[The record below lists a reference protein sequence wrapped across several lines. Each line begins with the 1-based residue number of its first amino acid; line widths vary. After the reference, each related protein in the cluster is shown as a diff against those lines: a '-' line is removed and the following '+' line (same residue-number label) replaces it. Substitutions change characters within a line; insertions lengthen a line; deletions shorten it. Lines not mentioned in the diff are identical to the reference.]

1 MAQYNFMSLPDA
13 ALAAERVQGAQQNRE
28 INAFKMDQARSEA
41 PMRAQ
46 RNELAIRQ
54 GEQSLRQGDQ
64 AYMMAGF
71 EHFIKRSGLVGDQA
85 TYGAWVQQGMQQ
97 GLIDP
102 GEFPEQYDPEMMR
115 RLRGEATKK
124 LQQFT
129 TNLGGGRARD
139 DMYTNGELTNQGPEY
154 NALDYNAAKMPGA
167 SVQHLSVLSRALR
180 AKDPSLSEHDA
191 TLKAQ
196 ELIGQAKEKPRNEVE
211 QKVWAD
217 ALEAGFGDTAAADA
231 ALEAF
236 REKFPSGGPPAPA
249 PVADTPAPANA
260 LAPATDKVPTVGT
273 REAYDALPKGAR
285 YRAPDGKVRVKGED
299 SSSAGKPA
307 PTSIASPAPP
317 TEPATRHPPSDPG
330 VSESRSGPSDDN
342 PQLESVL
349 QEMES
354 VVDGQGFFN
363 LGGDKARQL
372 ALQLESFMNVGGSR
386 EQMQRAK
393 YVFDRLMSTPK
404 DSRGGQRPSIGS
416 VARDVIGNALRGQ

>member
-1 MAQYNFMSLPDA
+1 MAQYNFLSLPDA
-13 ALAAERVQGAQQNRE
+13 ALAAERVQGSRQNRE

-71 EHFIKRSGLVGDQA
+71 EHFIKRSGLVRDKA
-85 TYGAWVQQGMQQ
+85 TYGAWVRDGIER
-97 GLIDP
+97 GLIDE
-102 GEFPEQYDPEMMR
+102 GELPEQYDPEMMR

-139 DMYTNGELTNQGPEY
+139 DMYVDGELGQQGTPY
-154 NALDYNAAKMPGA
+154 NVLDYNAAKMPGA
-167 SVQHLSVLSRALR
+167 QVQHLSVLSRALR

-236 REKFPSGGPPAPA
+236 REKFPAGGPPAPA
-249 PVADTPAPANA
+249 PAADTPSPANA
-260 LAPATDKVPTVGT
+260 LAPSADVHMVKT
-273 REAYDALPKGAR
+273 REAYDALPKGSR
-285 YRAPDGKVRVKGED
+285 YRAPDGRVRIKGGE
-299 SSSAGKPA
+299 
-307 PTSIASPAPP
+307 
-317 TEPATRHPPSDPG
+317 
-330 VSESRSGPSDDN
+330 
-342 PQLESVL
+342 
-349 QEMES
+349 
-354 VVDGQGFFN
+354 
-363 LGGDKARQL
+363 
-372 ALQLESFMNVGGSR
+372 
-386 EQMQRAK
+386 
-393 YVFDRLMSTPK
+393 
-404 DSRGGQRPSIGS
+404 
-416 VARDVIGNALRGQ
+416 